1 MSEVK
6 HYETDVA
13 IVGGGGA
20 GISAGIEARDA
31 GARAIA
37 FEKDAEP
44 GGAAIISG
52 GGCLIVGSPLQK
64 QHGIHDTPDL
74 AFNDWMAWGGPSA
87 DEVWARYYIEHSL
100 HDLYFW
106 AESLGAKWSDLKEQ
120 EGNSVLRWT
129 RSDRNGL
136 GLMTHMIDGFRQ
148 RSGEI
153 VTDTEITALSRANGR
168 VTGFEGRNT
177 KTGEPVAVK
186 SKTVVMTTGC
196 FNSNRDMVLEFNP
209 TLGNDMVL
217 EGSGRNSTGTGH
229 RMVQKTGGYL
239 THMDHIWFYVYATPD
254 YRDPAQ
260 RRGLPFRL
268 VPGNI
273 WVNQHGRRFHN
284 EARSGGNSA
293 TPALMAQ
300 SPRHAWAIM
309 DTPMTATMEIADPY
323 YRDGDK
329 VARSKVVELLNSS
342 PFIRKADTL
351 ADLANKMRVDQAA
364 FLGTVERY
372 NKACA
377 ERLEAEPEFG
387 KPLSASKAF
396 DTPPYYAVQIF
407 PLARKNFGGVKTDL
421 QCRVLDKH
429 FEPIAGLYA
438 AGELCGMAGG
448 HINGRAGLEGT
459 MLGPSVLSG
468 RVAGAWA
475 AQEAGHGTGFVGKP
489 NRG

>member
-1 MSEVK
+1 MPDAR

-20 GISAGIEARDA
+20 GIAAGIEARDA
-31 GARAIA
+31 GASAIV
-37 FEKDAEP
+37 FEKNTEP

-52 GGCLIVGSPLQK
+52 GGCLIVGSPIQE
-64 QHGIHDTPDL
+64 QYGIRDTPDL

-120 EGNSVLRWT
+120 EGNSVVRWT

-136 GLMTHMIDGFRQ
+136 GLMTHLIDGFRQ
-148 RSGEI
+148 KGGEI
-153 VTDTEITALSRANGR
+153 VTDTEITALSRANGHI
-168 VTGFEGRNT
+168 TGFEGRNT
-177 KTGEPVAVK
+177 KTGEPVSVT
-186 SKTVVMTTGC
+186 SKTVVMTTGG

-209 TLGNDMVL
+209 ALGNDMVL

-229 RMVQKTGGYL
+229 RMVQKMGGYL

-260 RRGLPFRL
+260 RRGLVYRL

-273 WVNQHGRRFHN
+273 WVNQQGRRFHN
-284 EARSGGNSA
+284 EAMSGGNSA

-300 SPRHAWAIM
+300 NPRHAWAIM

-329 VARSKVVELLNSS
+329 VARGKVVELLDSS

-364 FLGTVERY
+364 FLGTIERY

-377 ERLEAEPEFG
+377 QKLETEPEFG
-387 KPLSASKAF
+387 KPLKASKAF
-396 DTPPYYAVQIF
+396 DTPPYYGVQIF

-459 MLGPSVLSG
+459 MLGPSVFSG
-468 RVAGAWA
+468 RVAGGWA
-475 AQEAGHGTGFVGKP
+475 AQEAGHGSGFVGKP
-489 NRG
+489 NRS

>member
-1 MSEVK
+1 MAGGK
-6 HYETDVA
+6 QYQTDVA

-20 GISAGIEARDA
+20 GIAAGIEARDA
-31 GARAIA
+31 GARAIV
-37 FEKDAEP
+37 FEKDSEP

-64 QHGIHDTPDL
+64 QHGIDDTPDL

-106 AESLGAKWSDLKEQ
+106 AESLGAAWSDLKEQ
-120 EGNSVLRWT
+120 EGNSVVRWT

-136 GLMTHMIDGFRQ
+136 GLMTHMIDAFRQ
-148 RSGEI
+148 RGGEI

-177 KTGEPVAVK
+177 KTGEPVSVT
-186 SKTVVMTTGC
+186 SKTVVMTTGG
-196 FNSNRDMVLEFNP
+196 FNSNRDMVMEFNP
-209 TLGNDMVL
+209 ALGNDMVL

-229 RMVQKTGGYL
+229 RMVQKAGGYL

-260 RRGLPFRL
+260 RRGLVFRL

-273 WVNQHGRRFHN
+273 WVNQQGCRFHN

-309 DTPMTATMEIADPY
+309 DTPMTANMEIADPY

-351 ADLANKMRVDQAA
+351 TDLANKMRVDQTA

-372 NKACA
+372 NNACTQ
-377 ERLEAEPEFG
+377 RLDKEPEFG
-387 KPLSASKAF
+387 KPLKASKAF

-429 FEPIAGLYA
+429 FEPIEGLYA

-459 MLGPSVLSG
+459 MLGPSLFSG
-468 RVAGAWA
+468 RVAGGWA
-475 AQEAGHGTGFVGKP
+475 AHEAGHGGGFVGKP
-489 NRG
+489 NRV

>member
-1 MSEVK
+1 MV
-6 HYETDVA
+6 
-13 IVGGGGA
+13 
-20 GISAGIEARDA
+20 
-31 GARAIA
+31 
-37 FEKDAEP
+37 
-44 GGAAIISG
+44 
-52 GGCLIVGSPLQK
+52 
-64 QHGIHDTPDL
+64 
-74 AFNDWMAWGGPSA
+74 
-87 DEVWARYYIEHSL
+87 
-100 HDLYFW
+100 
-106 AESLGAKWSDLKEQ
+106 
-120 EGNSVLRWT
+120 RWT

-136 GLMTHMIDGFRQ
+136 GLMTHLIDGFRQ
-148 RSGEI
+148 KGGEI
-153 VTDTEITALSRANGR
+153 VTDTEITGLSRANGR
-168 VTGFEGRNT
+168 VTGIEGRNT
-177 KTGEPVAVK
+177 KTGEPVSVK
-186 SKTVVMTTGC
+186 SKTVVMTTGG

-209 TLGNDMVL
+209 ALGNDMVL

-229 RMVQKTGGYL
+229 KMVRQVGGYL

-273 WVNQHGRRFHN
+273 WVNQQGRRFHN

-293 TPALMAQ
+293 SPALMAQ

-329 VARSKVVELLNSS
+329 VARGKVVELLNSS
-342 PFIRKADTL
+342 PYIRKADTL

-377 ERLEAEPEFG
+377 QRLETEPEFG
-387 KPLSASKAF
+387 KPLKASKAF

-429 FEPIAGLYA
+429 FEPIVGLYA

-459 MLGPSVLSG
+459 MLGPSVFSG
-468 RVAGAWA
+468 RVAGGWA
-475 AQEAGHGTGFVGKP
+475 AHEAGHGSGFVGKP